1 MVCWGELRNRI
12 LRWKEWDISNGI
24 NMPFLF
30 SSVYFWVPIDVL
42 ASLSPHSPQPPA
54 PKCDTVIKIKTKL
67 KFLGMEI
74 PSSILAWRIP
84 WREEPG
90 RLQSLGMVL
99 CILYVLI
106 SVILT
111 TTLYGRNYDILQ
123 MWKLRHKMAQLVN
136 ENKNSD
142 SILTSQSALSTTI
155 AFPKRVRNTLK
166 RALGQKRGALGSGRS
181 PAIPLLLLLLLI
193 SRFSRVRLCATP

>member
-1 MVCWGELRNRI
+1 MVLTCLFYSLLCTSGCRLMFWLPFHRI
-12 LRWKEWDISNGI
+12 PPS
-24 NMPFLF
+24 
-30 SSVYFWVPIDVL
+30 
-42 ASLSPHSPQPPA
+42 PA
-54 PKCDTVIKIKTKL
+54 PKCDTVIIIKTKL

-74 PSSILAWRIP
+74 HSSILAWRIP

-90 RLQSLGMVL
+90 RLQSIGMVL

-123 MWKLRHKMAQLVN
+123 MWKLSHKMTQLVN

-142 SILTSQSALSTTI
+142 SILTLQSALSTTI
-155 AFPKRVRNTLK
+155 AFPKRIRNTLK
-166 RALGQKRGALGSGRS
+166 RALGQKRGALGSGHS
-181 PAIPLLLLLLLI
+181 PAIPLLLLLLL